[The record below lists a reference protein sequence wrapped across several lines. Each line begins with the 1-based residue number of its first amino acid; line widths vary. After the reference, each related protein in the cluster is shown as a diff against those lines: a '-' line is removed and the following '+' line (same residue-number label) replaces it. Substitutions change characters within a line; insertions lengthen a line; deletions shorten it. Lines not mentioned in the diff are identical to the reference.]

1 MKIIYDFKNHC
12 LHLSSEDE
20 FYEMYSR
27 TYYMLKS
34 LRKDYAVKICNY
46 YKIEYSDVDN
56 DYITIFGL
64 KHSLDKNLLSLL
76 SSIEAI
82 KASEKF
88 TNSIPESND
97 LNRKILTKNTK
108 QL

>member
-1 MKIIYDFKNHC
+1 MHIRYFHQWLNNYQFSFLKQV
-12 LHLSSEDE
+12 HLNQ
-20 FYEMYSR
+20 
-27 TYYMLKS
+27 
-34 LRKDYAVKICNY
+34 YAVKLCKY
-46 YKIEYSDVDN
+46 YNIEYSDVDN

-88 TNSIPESND
+88 TNSIPESNN
-97 LNRKILTKNTK
+97 LNRKILTKNK
-108 QL
+108 K

>member
-20 FYEMYSR
+20 LYEMYSR

-34 LRKDYAVKICNY
+34 LRKDYAVKLCKY
-46 YKIEYSDVDN
+46 YNIEYSDVDN

-64 KHSLDKNLLSLL
+64 KHILDKNLISLL

-88 TNSIPESND
+88 TNSIPESNN
-97 LNRKILTKNTK
+97 LNRKILTKNK
-108 QL
+108 K